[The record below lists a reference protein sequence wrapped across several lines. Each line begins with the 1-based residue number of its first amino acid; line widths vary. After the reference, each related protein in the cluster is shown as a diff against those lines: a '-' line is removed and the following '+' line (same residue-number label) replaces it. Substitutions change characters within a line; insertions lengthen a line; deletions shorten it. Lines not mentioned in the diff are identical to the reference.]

1 MNLNKISKHLALG
14 LRHNPMLVFNQEL
27 SLNGF
32 IDINIVLNKLN
43 ITIDELNSIVDNN
56 DKNRFE
62 IKDNKIRARQGHSI
76 EVKLNL
82 DITIPPEILYHGT
95 NSSSKDIIMNDGIKK
110 MSRQYVHLS
119 FDIETATKVGL
130 RKCNKDN
137 HLVILKIDALNM
149 YNNGYIFYLS
159 SNNVLLID
167 YVPANYISIL

>member
-62 IKDNKIRARQGHSI
+62 IKENEFYLDAERLSYKQINKVA
-76 EVKLNL
+76 
-82 DITIPPEILYHGT
+82 D
-95 NSSSKDIIMNDGIKK
+95 
-110 MSRQYVHLS
+110 LS